1 MKTDIY
7 NQSSMYWE
15 FLKAAKLK
23 LCNSKKK
30 KERKETQRLLAS
42 HPMLGKSNV
51 LTLQVSDDC
60 GLLDSWLVHSR
71 TVRGEVSIRLAHS
84 LYISL
89 LLTTTLGH

>member
-30 KERKETQRLLAS
+30 KRKKRNTKIV
-42 HPMLGKSNV
+42 GKS
-51 LTLQVSDDC
+51 SDAREKQC
-60 GLLDSWLVHSR
+60 SHFTSFR
-71 TVRGEVSIRLAHS
+71 RLWP
-84 LYISL
+84 
-89 LLTTTLGH
+89 T